1 MRSEP
6 TPDISAP
13 QAAGEAV
20 ASVVARDVAKVYRLG
35 EYLRLEGT
43 IRAVLRRARE
53 PQRFEALRGVSF
65 ETYSGECFGI
75 VGTNGSG
82 KSTVLQILAGITLPT
97 RGEIEVRGTVL
108 PLLAVGAGFH
118 LELTGRENS
127 FLFGT
132 ILGLDR
138 DLINSK
144 LDDIARFAELEK
156 HFDTPIKRYSSGMQS
171 RLCFAIA
178 MLFPAAIYCF
188 DEVLAVVDGEF
199 KDRCLQEIRT
209 LAGAGS
215 TVFFISHDLDQ
226 VDALCDR
233 VLWLEQGVVRELGQP
248 GEILERYERHTT
260 RQQ

>member
-6 TPDISAP
+6 AAEIPMSEESAAP
-13 QAAGEAV
+13 
-20 ASVVARDVAKVYRLG
+20 ASVVAREVAKTYRLG

-43 IRAVLRRARE
+43 VRALLRRARE

-65 ETYSGECFGI
+65 ETDPGECFGI

-138 DLINSK
+138 D
-144 LDDIARFAELEK
+144 
-156 HFDTPIKRYSSGMQS
+156 
-171 RLCFAIA
+171 
-178 MLFPAAIYCF
+178 
-188 DEVLAVVDGEF
+188 
-199 KDRCLQEIRT
+199 
-209 LAGAGS
+209 
-215 TVFFISHDLDQ
+215 
-226 VDALCDR
+226 
-233 VLWLEQGVVRELGQP
+233 
-248 GEILERYERHTT
+248 
-260 RQQ
+260 